1 MVQKTDINDIQS
13 LDELPTDLGKYLIIF
28 VPVMVLIGNYF
39 DNSYSKYLPISKG
52 NRLTTIELIMVIGGF
67 SIDDIGTAIGMQA
80 EEIPRTN
87 LEGNPIMSGLM
98 HWWINMGLAKTETA
112 AQRLTYFTFLAW
124 ILLFQYFGMYTSVSR
139 AYMVLGALVKAYAGY
154 QWWYLKPNNFTIRD
168 FFTFKDGR
176 RVPERMSFPLM
187 NQFNAQ
193 RIVAF
198 GQSLKVRRR
207 LVETTPPLGW
217 YEKYLPILFP
227 IM

>member
-1 MVQKTDINDIQS
+1 MVQKTDVYDIQS
-13 LDELPTDLGKYLIIF
+13 LDEIPIDKGKFLIIF
-28 VPVMVLIGNYF
+28 IPVFVFICNYVN
-39 DNSYSKYLPISKG
+39 DWYSKYLPVSKG
-52 NRLTTIELIMVIGGF
+52 NRLTTIELAAVIIGI

-80 EEIPRTN
+80 EERPRIKV
-87 LEGNPIMSGLM
+87 EGNPIMSGLM